1 MISLNSGQYTYRIR
15 GDIASVEDE
24 LTRLYPHS
32 LSHDFAVADF
42 DIEIQQTSLLRT
54 LLRPQVTLNI
64 EGHKPFNPIHPAKL
78 LPSIE
83 WAMNW
88 CVSAYDHTKL
98 LIHCSVAVKNGK
110 AILFPAKSGSGKS
123 TLSAYLGLNGWHLYS
138 DEMAIINLDTG
149 YVEPVFRPASLKNE
163 SIEII
168 KPFVQADEHY
178 MSRTT
183 KGTHKG
189 DIAHVRTMSKDL
201 FDKLEPSKIA
211 AVLFLDFDRKK
222 RFNVYEIDKSIG
234 LAKIITNGFN
244 YSVIGE
250 AAFSILVSIVNQ
262 ATILEVSYSEMAD
275 IKELIGEL
283 VI

>member
-1 MISLNSGQYTYRIR
+1 
-15 GDIASVEDE
+15 
-24 LTRLYPHS
+24 
-32 LSHDFAVADF
+32 
-42 DIEIQQTSLLRT
+42 
-54 LLRPQVTLNI
+54 
-64 EGHKPFNPIHPAKL
+64 
-78 LPSIE
+78 
-83 WAMNW
+83 
-88 CVSAYDHTKL
+88 
-98 LIHCSVAVKNGK
+98 
-110 AILFPAKSGSGKS
+110 
-123 TLSAYLGLNGWHLYS
+123 
-138 DEMAIINLDTG
+138 MAIINLETG

>member
-15 GDIASVEDE
+15 GDIESVEE
-24 LTRLYPHS
+24 QLTRLYPDS
-32 LSHDFAVADF
+32 LNHEFAVADF

-64 EGHKPFNPIHPAKL
+64 EGHKPFNPIHPSKL

-98 LIHCSVAVKNGK
+98 LIHCSVAVNNGK
-110 AILFPAKSGSGKS
+110 AILFPGKSGSGKS

-149 YVEPVFRPASLKNE
+149 YVEAVFRPASLKNE

-168 KPFVQADEHY
+168 KPFVQASEHY
-178 MSRTT
+178 MSCTT

-189 DIAHVRTMSKDL
+189 DIAHVRTMSKDVYDTL
-201 FDKLEPSKIA
+201 VPCKIA
-211 AVLFLDFDRKK
+211 AVLFLNFDKK
-222 RFNVYEIDKSIG
+222 QRFNAYEIDKSIG
-234 LAKIITNGFN
+234 LAKVISNGFN
-244 YSVIGE
+244 YSVTGE

-275 IKELIGEL
+275 IKELIAEL
-283 VI
+283 VL